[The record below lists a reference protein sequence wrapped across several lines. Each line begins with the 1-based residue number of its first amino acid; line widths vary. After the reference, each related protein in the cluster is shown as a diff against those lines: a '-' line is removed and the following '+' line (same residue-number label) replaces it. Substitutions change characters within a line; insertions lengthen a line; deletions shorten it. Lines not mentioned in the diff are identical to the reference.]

1 MCRHRLYTFEIVSIV
16 YFESLKNSLQY
27 LKAQINAYGQY
38 IAHIY
43 NLPTF
48 QETQK
53 HQGRL
58 SYILNKVEMFLV
70 FDSLIEVVC
79 KPLNVV

>member
-1 MCRHRLYTFEIVSIV
+1 MQTAKLNYTFKIEKRDCEMKCAGICTFEIVSV

-38 IAHIY
+38 IAHIS

-53 HQGRL
+53 HQG
-58 SYILNKVEMFLV
+58 
-70 FDSLIEVVC
+70 
-79 KPLNVV
+79 